1 MPITL
6 LDGILIVIMLLSA
19 VLAMIRGFVREV
31 LSIASWVIAAVA
43 AFFLYG
49 QVLPFVT
56 PHINDDSV
64 ALGVSVA
71 AVFLVTLIVVSYI
84 TMRIS
89 DFVLDSRIGAL
100 DRTLGFVFGALRGM
114 LLVVVAMLFFNWF
127 VPTPEQPQWIA
138 SAKSKPMLD
147 AIGDKLVAALPE
159 NPEGTLMDR
168 IRTLR
173 EKNGGGAPANASA
186 TPDTGENAGYT
197 DRERQGLEQLTTSGS
212 SAN

>member
-49 QVLPFVT
+49 QVLPFIT
-56 PHINDDSV
+56 PHINNDSV

-71 AVFLVTLIVVSYI
+71 IVFLVTLIVVSYI

-147 AIGDKLVAALPE
+147 AIGDQARC
-159 NPEGTLMDR
+159 GTAGESGR
-168 IRTLR
+168 HAHGAYPRPAR
-173 EKNGGGAPANASA
+173 AEQQQRPGG
-186 TPDTGENAGYT
+186 
-197 DRERQGLEQLTTSGS
+197 RGLHVRLG
-212 SAN
+212 